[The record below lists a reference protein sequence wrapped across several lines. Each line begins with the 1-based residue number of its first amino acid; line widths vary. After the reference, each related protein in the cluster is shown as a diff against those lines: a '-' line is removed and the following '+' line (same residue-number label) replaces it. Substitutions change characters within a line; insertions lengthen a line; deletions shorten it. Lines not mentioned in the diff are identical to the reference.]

1 MPFQS
6 SDKPTR
12 SQHHPPLPEQLLSI
26 LNELALLD
34 CADALAAGGF
44 NKAADI
50 VAAGAESLIVL
61 GLKKPHA
68 HRIVNRARTIALT
81 KGEAVPDHAI
91 PGQRVSPRL
100 QSCSHH

>member
-1 MPFQS
+1 M
-6 SDKPTR
+6 
-12 SQHHPPLPEQLLSI
+12 SI
-26 LNELALLD
+26 LNELDLLD
-34 CADALAAGGF
+34 CADALAAGRF

-68 HRIVNRARTIALT
+68 HRIVNRARTIAAT

-91 PGQRVSPRL
+91 PGQRVAPRL
-100 QSCSHH
+100 QSSSQH